1 MPLPSTLTS
10 FYRTKWGP
18 TLLKTLE
25 NPVTSSLIH
34 QERFYLSPTLSDR
47 VAIESDL
54 GQEKLGTIWL
64 RSFHRSKKKRKKK
77 KPKATTPSGGGQT
90 THTHT
95 HTQTHMQMRQL
106 DANLHNLRDLRSGF
120 AALPPRPTPSLGFWL
135 VLYRVFILPNFG
147 PLYRSAFFFVF
158 FSVCVFWMSAVVA
171 LSCRSMSLE
180 LLASSVK
187 FIRVE
192 RTTR

>member
-34 QERFYLSPTLSDR
+34 QERFYLSTTLSDR

-64 RSFHRSKKKRKKK
+64 RSFHRSKKKKKK
-77 KPKATTPSGGGQT
+77 RNQRQQRLPVAVKP
-90 THTHT
+90 HTHT

-120 AALPPRPTPSLGFWL
+120 AALPPRPTPSLGF
-135 VLYRVFILPNFG
+135 
-147 PLYRSAFFFVF
+147 
-158 FSVCVFWMSAVVA
+158 
-171 LSCRSMSLE
+171 
-180 LLASSVK
+180 
-187 FIRVE
+187 
-192 RTTR
+192 

>member
-64 RSFHRSKKKRKKK
+64 RSFHRSKKKKKK
-77 KPKATTPSGGGQT
+77 RNQRQQRLPVAVKP
-90 THTHT
+90 HTHT